1 MSVLATPPV
10 TVATLDDIPSL
21 IQLRLHEGWHRND
34 ALLAALTDWDG
45 GRIFIVRAATRDATP
60 DSPAAPDP
68 DVIVASTSALA
79 AGPIGV
85 VGNVVVR
92 EGFRGAG
99 LGRLVMESTLDWMR
113 QRGVRAVYLDATSAG
128 RPLYYK
134 LGFVGVGRSWFAQAP
149 LRSLDLASVAVHAGQ
164 SGAPQV
170 AHRDPTALSHIAGLD
185 LAAFGGDR
193 LGLLQRI
200 LAQGD
205 SWLYIA
211 DDPTGTPAGYTLLR
225 LTRTPSAAVRL
236 GPLVAT
242 TPAAAASL
250 MLAALGDDAPWRLS
264 LDPAEAA
271 SCRLDLNVPG
281 TNPDALALVQ
291 QAGAHLELDD
301 LIMRLDMEPASLTST
316 GCTGLDAPPPGPT
329 PAHPNWLYA
338 WLVPMVF

>member
-34 ALLAALTDWDG
+34 ALLAALTDFEG
-45 GRIFIVRAATRDATP
+45 GRIFVVRTARDAAP
-60 DSPAAPDP
+60 DSPAAPDM

-92 EGFRGAG
+92 GGFRGAG

-134 LGFVGVGRSWFAQAP
+134 LGFVGVGRSWFAHAP
-149 LRSLDLASVAVHAGQ
+149 LSSLDLASLAALASE
-164 SGAPQV
+164 SGALQT
-170 AHRDPTALSHIAGLD
+170 AQRDPTALSHIAGLD

-193 LGLLQRI
+193 LGLLQR
-200 LAQGD
+200 LLVQDD
-205 SWLYIA
+205 SWLYTA
-211 DDPTGTPAGYTLLR
+211 NDPIGAPAGYTLLR

-236 GPLVAT
+236 GPLVAS

-250 MLAALGDDAPWRLS
+250 MLAALGDDAPWRLV
-264 LDPAEAA
+264 LDATEAA
-271 SCRLDLNVPG
+271 SCQLDLNIPG

-291 QAGAHLELDD
+291 KAGAHLELDD
-301 LIMRLDMEPASLTST
+301 LIMRLDMEPASLIST
-316 GCTGLDAPPPGPT
+316 GCTGLGAPPPGPN

-338 WLVPMVF
+338 WLAPMVF